1 MFFIPKHEIIM
12 SQCEC
17 CCVIMC
23 YREKVPLASLQAIK
37 CINYTLIYKYRI
49 NSYLIIR
56 INYTI
61 MNKRYLFTII
71 SIVAFVA
78 SSFTASA
85 FPATKYTNLSKLAS
99 GNWVSDYLQRTQRD
113 GIHQSSKCEDLWL
126 GR

>member
-1 MFFIPKHEIIM
+1 
-12 SQCEC
+12 
-17 CCVIMC
+17 
-23 YREKVPLASLQAIK
+23 
-37 CINYTLIYKYRI
+37 
-49 NSYLIIR
+49 
-56 INYTI
+56 

-99 GNWVSDYLQRTQRD
+99 GNWVKIAIPTD
-113 GIHQSSKCEDLWL
+113 GMYQITYNEL